1 MHPSDKT
8 TPLNIILGKD
18 PTIYLQQ
25 MVINFN
31 VLMIYPIS
39 PKTVGINEY
48 IFSIDNLIIN

>member
-39 PKTVGINEY
+39 PKTVRINEY